1 MQKLVAL
8 DASKT
13 KKTDDFLGAETTT
26 KTHQNNDTETT
37 LTTLERRMASSEE
50 EERLHEYP
58 NHQRSSKRTTTTGG
72 GSSSQTTTTKA
83 NGKTLIAFVFGF
95 LLSFILFHADAFN
108 HRQSIVNRWRGISN
122 DLVLERE
129 HCRQVLAEHK
139 DALSS
144 VHEEFE
150 SLKEKHQEASGALK
164 EKHDMWTHASSLLE
178 EKNLELEHKTTQLE
192 VMKEALSEVDVDG
205 HNGGGSGVEDNHEE
219 EEEDDALSE
228 EEPAEQP
235 SGRSSRGGGK
245 HSSKRSKRGGH
256 GSKKSSSKPHG
267 GEEHGEED
275 LDEGVHDEVD
285 DTASAEEPLQE
296 EMDVSTE

>member
-1 MQKLVAL
+1 
-8 DASKT
+8 
-13 KKTDDFLGAETTT
+13 
-26 KTHQNNDTETT
+26 
-37 LTTLERRMASSEE
+37 MASSEE

-58 NHQRSSKRTTTTGG
+58 NHQRSSREKKRTTTTTG

-164 EKHDMWTHASSLLE
+164 EKHDMLTHASSLLE
-178 EKNLELEHKTTQLE
+178 EKHLELEHKTTQLE

-219 EEEDDALSE
+219 EEEDGL
-228 EEPAEQP
+228 
-235 SGRSSRGGGK
+235 
-245 HSSKRSKRGGH
+245 
-256 GSKKSSSKPHG
+256 
-267 GEEHGEED
+267 
-275 LDEGVHDEVD
+275 
-285 DTASAEEPLQE
+285 
-296 EMDVSTE
+296 